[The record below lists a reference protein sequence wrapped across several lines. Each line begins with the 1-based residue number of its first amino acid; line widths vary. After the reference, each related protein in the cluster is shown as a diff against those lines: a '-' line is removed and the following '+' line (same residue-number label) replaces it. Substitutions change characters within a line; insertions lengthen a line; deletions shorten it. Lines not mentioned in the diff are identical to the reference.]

1 MTVHE
6 LKQKFPALYDE
17 IFNEGVQMERERAK
31 TSKKLINDLELQ
43 KN

>member
-1 MTVHE
+1 MTAKE

-17 IFNEGVQMERERAK
+17 IFNEGVQMERTRLK
-31 TSKKLINDLELQ
+31 TSKKMFNNLELQ